1 MPYVKVQMPKRWGHR
16 ISQTEKL
23 EAELRRKERSL
34 VETAAILVLRGKA
47 EAIWGENEVD

>member
-1 MPYVKVQMPKRWGHR
+1 MGTSNQPDREAQKK
-16 ISQTEKL
+16 IKKL